1 MNSVRMVKLM
11 ILRFELA
18 LLIVGFSAICNAA
31 QNVVI
36 AERGKCAK
44 YSIVIPDDASP
55 SFVYA
60 AEEMQRCTEKMTGV
74 KLPIVKGEASLSDNS
89 VFLAPAD
96 SLGGDGF
103 RIRVDER
110 KSVHVTGGRR
120 GVLYGVYELLEKY
133 GGCGWYAS
141 WHEVIPRK
149 DKFSIPSDLD
159 DTQKPAFEMRSTTWK
174 DVKFNEDFAA
184 RLRYNGH
191 PNDGLFNLAEKHGG
205 APLRFVERLPVC
217 HTFNRI
223 LPPKK
228 YFKDHPEWFSEIN
241 GVRRDQRTQIC
252 LTNPGAFETAYSNI
266 CEIID
271 AELAKRRA
279 KGVEGLADQ
288 LVVGISQNDWR
299 NFCECAS
306 CKAIDDREESH
317 AGSLLHFVNGMAERL
332 DQRYPG
338 ILVETLIYQYSR
350 KATKTMRP
358 RKNVIPCICSI
369 ECSFIAP
376 LERETVAVN
385 AAYMRDLRKWGAL
398 TDMLYVW
405 DYTPGWNHFFY
416 PLPNQRVFAANMR
429 TFRANGCRYLFEEGG
444 PKYADFA
451 QLKAWLIAKFAWNP
465 DQPIEPLLDQFFKGH
480 YGAAAP
486 YLRAYYDRMEE
497 LAAANEN
504 KKFSTWENNRP
515 DVFPDSFI
523 DWARGVFRQAE
534 AAVSNDSVLSFN
546 VRLQS
551 FVPVCV
557 RLDRR
562 GAKAKWIWV
571 TRDPSK
577 FPGFDDVA
585 DDIRLAF
592 DLRKELEPIGKMY
605 LSNTSQKSDVSWKA
619 WRKMLEFSR
628 PEKGSDSVTLGVRD
642 LHYRSTQ
649 FGRYVKDAEAYG
661 GESIEVYGVQDYFPT
676 VQLDFGHVA
685 FDNDRKYIVRFR
697 AKVVKAKNGKG
708 EAFNATFAGRRIAP
722 EVADVAEGWN
732 WYAFPAGKLREA
744 HMFEL
749 KCGRFAKGGGR
760 AAVDA
765 VFIDCLEISAEDAK

>member
-1 MNSVRMVKLM
+1 M

-18 LLIVGFSAICNAA
+18 LFIVAFSAICSAA

-74 KLPIVKGEASLSDNS
+74 RLPVVKGSEAHSGNAI
-89 VFLAPAD
+89 FLAPTDAH
-96 SLGGDGF
+96 GGDGF
-103 RIRVDER
+103 NIRVDGR
-110 KSVHVTGGRR
+110 KSLYVTGGRR

-149 DKFSIPSDLD
+149 DRFTVPSDLD

-174 DVKFNEDFAA
+174 DVKFNEDFAV

-205 APLRFVERLPVC
+205 VPLRFVERLPVC

-241 GVRRDQRTQIC
+241 GVRRDRQAQMC
-252 LTNPGAFETAYSNI
+252 LTNPGAFEQAYSNI

-271 AELAKRRA
+271 AELAKRKT
-279 KGVEGLADQ
+279 KGVEGQADQ
-288 LVVGISQNDWR
+288 LVVGISQNDWY
-299 NFCECAS
+299 NYCECAT

-338 ILVETLIYQYSR
+338 ILVETLIYQYTR
-350 KATKTMRP
+350 KAPKTMRP

-416 PLPNQRVFAANMR
+416 PMPNQRVFAANMR
-429 TFRANGCRYLFEEGG
+429 TFRAHGCRYLFEEGG

-451 QLKAWLIAKFAWNP
+451 QLKAWLISKFAWNP
-465 DQPIEPLLDQFFKGH
+465 DQPLEPLLDRFFKGH

-486 YLRAYYDRMEE
+486 WLRAYYDRMEE

-504 KKFSTWENNRP
+504 KKFSTWEHDRP
-515 DVFPDSFI
+515 DVFPDSFL
-523 DWARGVFRQAE
+523 DWSRGVFRQAE
-534 AAVSNDSVLSFN
+534 AAVADDPLLLFN
-546 VRLQS
+546 VRLQA
-551 FVPVCV
+551 FVPICLQ
-557 RLDRR
+557 LDRR

-577 FPGFDDVA
+577 FSGFDDVA

-592 DLRKELEPIGKMY
+592 NLRKELEPIGKMY

-649 FGRYVKDAEAYG
+649 FGRYVKDSEAYG

-685 FDNDRKYIVRFR
+685 FDDDRKYIVRFR

-765 VFIDCLEISAEDAK
+765 VFIDRLEISAEDAK

>member
-1 MNSVRMVKLM
+1 MAIRSISRKFAALAVVAGLGSVCAGKDIVLAERSRSDNCAVVVLPNDAKPSVR
-11 ILRFELA
+11 
-18 LLIVGFSAICNAA
+18 
-31 QNVVI
+31 
-36 AERGKCAK
+36 
-44 YSIVIPDDASP
+44 
-55 SFVYA
+55 YA
-60 AEEMQRCTEKMTGV
+60 AEEIRRSVLAMTGV
-74 KLPIVKGEASLSDNS
+74 ELPVSDRANGARSRIVMDLTDDYG
-89 VFLAPAD
+89 P
-96 SLGGDGF
+96 DGF
-103 RIRVDER
+103 RLVAKDNALTI
-110 KSVHVTGGRR
+110 SGGRR
-120 GVLYGVYELLEKY
+120 GILYGAYEVLEKY

-149 DKFSIPSDLD
+149 DVFSVPNGLD

-191 PNDGLFNLAEKHGG
+191 PNDGLFNLGEKHGG
-205 APLRFVERLPVC
+205 VPLRFVERLPVC

-223 LPPKK
+223 LHPDK
-228 YFKDHPEWFSEIN
+228 YFKDHPDWFSEIN
-241 GVRRDQRTQIC
+241 GVRRDKRTQIC
-252 LTNPGAFETAYSNI
+252 LTNPGAFETAYSNV
-266 CEIID
+266 CAIID
-271 AELAKRRA
+271 DELEKRRA
-279 KGVEGLADQ
+279 QGTDREFDQ

-317 AGSLLHFVNGMAERL
+317 AGSLLYFVNAMAERL
-332 DQRYPG
+332 DRRYPG

-376 LERETVAVN
+376 LERETVPVN
-385 AAYMRDLRKWGAL
+385 AVYMRDLRKWGAL

-416 PLPNQRVFAANMR
+416 ALPNQRVFAANMR

-451 QLKAWLIAKFAWNP
+451 QLKAWLISKFAWNP

-486 YLRAYYDRMEE
+486 FLRAYYDRMEE

-515 DVFPDSFI
+515 DVFPDSFL
-523 DWARGVFRQAE
+523 DWSRDVFRQATS
-534 AAVSNDSVLSFN
+534 AVAGDPLLLFN
-546 VRLQS
+546 VRLQE
-551 FVPVCV
+551 FVPICMQ
-557 RLDRR
+557 LDRR
-562 GAKAKWIWV
+562 GANAKWIWV
-571 TRDPSK
+571 TRNPSA
-577 FPGFDDVA
+577 FPGFEDVA
-585 DDIRLAF
+585 DDIKLAF
-592 DLRKELEPIGKMY
+592 ALRKELEPIGKMY
-605 LSNTSQKSDVSWKA
+605 LSNTSQKSDVSWKT

-628 PEKGSDSVTLGVRD
+628 PEKSCDAVALGVRD
-642 LHYRSTQ
+642 LHFRSTG

-661 GESIEVYGVQDYFPT
+661 GECIEVFGVQDYFPA

-685 FDNDRKYIVRFR
+685 FDKDRRYVIRFR

-708 EAFNATFAGRRIAP
+708 EAFNASFAERRIAP
-722 EVADVAEGWN
+722 EVAEVKEGWQ
-732 WYAFPAGKLREA
+732 WYEFPPVKLREA
-744 HMFEL
+744 HMFNFR
-749 KCGRFAKGGGR
+749 CGRFSKGGGR
-760 AAVDA
+760 TAVDA
-765 VFIDCLEISAEDAK
+765 VFVDCLQIVAEGAKR